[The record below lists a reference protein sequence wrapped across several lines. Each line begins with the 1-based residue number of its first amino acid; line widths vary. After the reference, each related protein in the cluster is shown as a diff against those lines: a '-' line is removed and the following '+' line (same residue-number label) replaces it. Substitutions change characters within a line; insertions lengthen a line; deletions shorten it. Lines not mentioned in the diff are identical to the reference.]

1 MSLVRNV
8 KEDGQKGGI
17 GFLKVSWKRTCY
29 ISSDSWSQSINRTN
43 VALSR
48 AKHGMIIMGNADLLS
63 SRSEMWRTIIKD
75 LSEAGRLGP
84 GLPISCYNHPDY
96 IKYITVPE
104 MIPLVSPDGEVF
116 LRSLRPIVD
125 QWYRRM
131 HQSMQKA
138 PKLRT

>member
-1 MSLVRNV
+1 
-8 KEDGQKGGI
+8 
-17 GFLKVSWKRTCY
+17 
-29 ISSDSWSQSINRTN
+29 
-43 VALSR
+43 
-48 AKHGMIIMGNADLLS
+48 MIIMGNADLLS

-96 IKYITVPE
+96 IKYITDPE

-131 HQSMQKA
+131 HPSMRKA